1 MSSAK
6 VEPLTS
12 ASKPFHKIIALHGLN
27 YETHWIRGNIKEREC
42 SVFVESQLKQSSQGE
57 RVCQCGLAYADH
69 AEGITE
75 AGPDTLKYIPFAHS
89 KSTPTRAFGDIDFVE
104 YGGHFKK
111 YVRLDVDTSPKDVV
125 YLLTDVWELGK
136 PRVLLSIA
144 GGAKFFRLS
153 KHLRDAFCQGLMRF
167 VHTTDSW
174 IFTSGFQTG
183 VNQYVG
189 EAVRDY
195 GIMTS
200 LEKSLVT
207 VGIAPWGCIQS
218 ADTLVNKK
226 STSGL
231 YPAKYRQV
239 KSRKRVPL
247 DPNHT
252 HFLLVDD
259 GTNLKYGVDIEF
271 RSKLETLISETKTD
285 DYCMNVQN
293 VTILMEG
300 GPQSLMSMLS
310 QLESGRP
317 VVVVKGTG
325 RATDLVTYA
334 YENAT
339 EDHTDPNKTIRCMDE
354 SVVSTLKSMIGYEY
368 GEKQL
373 ERSFNCITEC
383 LAYFNLITIF
393 DVENANG
400 HRELDVAIAHAILKA
415 QPEVVTRFKFAL
427 IMDKLDLMEDDVYSR
442 ENWLDNWDQLDEV
455 LLMAIELNR
464 VEAVKLFLD
473 RGINMGDRLT
483 RDKLF
488 RLYKNKPDGLLKT
501 MLTSCKKDDG
511 REGISLD
518 DVEKLIR
525 ELSGDKFDV
534 LGPYLDNPPRHMFEG
549 EWVDD
554 FLPVENKPYLHLFL
568 WSVLLDRQELA
579 KLFSTNEEGPTLSA
593 LVAQTILRSM
603 LERTSDG
610 QLKATIARHIEEWS
624 LIANGV
630 LNLAFSS
637 NVERTQGVLLAYN
650 YLYGFDN
657 CMSYALRKENKDFL
671 AQPAAQMVLNGM
683 WRGNIKIDTPLWLIF
698 LCVLCPFLMFPLLTF
713 DKVVNYRDK
722 QRMNIRKIREKEG
735 SSTLKRKKGVSPLEK
750 IESFF
755 SSPVVI
761 FLYNVLSYIAF
772 LCLYAYILVVDFNAD
787 VSNAEIV
794 LIVWGVSLLTEEIR
808 QILMRPSSAYLDK
821 VKSHYTDVWNVTDT
835 MVIVMFFIGVILR
848 LVPRNDD
855 TLDAARVVLAVTFV
869 GFFLRLLHICSI
881 HKQLGPKMVMIGNM
895 IVDLLYFLV
904 ILMVFVISYAVAA
917 QSILYPNSPL
927 SWRTARQLV
936 SKSYWNIYGELGL
949 EEFEGEGCTDDRAVW
964 INGSQPRCPTDLGK
978 IVVPILLGIYMI
990 IANVLLLNLLIA
1002 MFSYTFSKV
1011 QDNTDRHWCYQRCL
1025 LVEEFSNKPIYVPPL
1040 IILSHLKLLLKYFLS
1055 GCCDGSCL
1063 WGPYTNRFD
1072 WPGHRPYYRDVSRWE
1087 SMIAEA
1093 YQQQTL
1099 QQEAE
1104 SAQGRV
1110 KQTNTTLEEVLH
1122 RLKELKQNSQA
1133 AEQKIKDMELKMSY
1147 LVTSDK
1153 YHAIGQDSYQKKRKS
1168 DAAITIGILSSE
1180 RQNENACDQLAE
1192 TSNTSETIPDK
1203 SNADRT
1209 ETRVVG
1215 IASCYPGTSIT
1226 RFPVPDEK
1234 IKWQEPFEDYNP
1246 ETYNAVDSLP
1256 GSDAEPD
1263 LDKMQLDERRKAL
1276 SFNEYDAKFGVN
1288 RTSAVGSIEVR
1299 DGFPLN
1305 PMGRTGIRG
1314 RGVFSRWGPNHFSR
1328 SIVTRWKL
1336 LDNGATETVN
1346 GKPVLEV
1353 LVVSGSGRH
1362 CLPEIF

>member
-167 VHTTDSW
+167 VHTTD
-174 IFTSGFQTG
+174 
-183 VNQYVG
+183 
-189 EAVRDY
+189 
-195 GIMTS
+195 
-200 LEKSLVT
+200 
-207 VGIAPWGCIQS
+207 
-218 ADTLVNKK
+218 
-226 STSGL
+226 
-231 YPAKYRQV
+231 
-239 KSRKRVPL
+239 
-247 DPNHT
+247 
-252 HFLLVDD
+252 
-259 GTNLKYGVDIEF
+259 
-271 RSKLETLISETKTD
+271 
-285 DYCMNVQN
+285 CMNVQN

-442 ENWLDNWDQLDEV
+442 ENWLDN
-455 LLMAIELNR
+455 
-464 VEAVKLFLD
+464 
-473 RGINMGDRLT
+473 
-483 RDKLF
+483 
-488 RLYKNKPDGLLKT
+488 
-501 MLTSCKKDDG
+501 G

-949 EEFEGEGCTDDRAVW
+949 EEFE
-964 INGSQPRCPTDLGK
+964 
-978 IVVPILLGIYMI
+978 
-990 IANVLLLNLLIA
+990 
-1002 MFSYTFSKV
+1002 
-1011 QDNTDRHWCYQRCL
+1011 
-1025 LVEEFSNKPIYVPPL
+1025 
-1040 IILSHLKLLLKYFLS
+1040 
-1055 GCCDGSCL
+1055 
-1063 WGPYTNRFD
+1063 D

-1263 LDKMQLDERRKAL
+1263 LDK
-1276 SFNEYDAKFGVN
+1276 
-1288 RTSAVGSIEVR
+1288 I
-1299 DGFPLN
+1299 
-1305 PMGRTGIRG
+1305 
-1314 RGVFSRWGPNHFSR
+1314 
-1328 SIVTRWKL
+1328 WKL

-1362 CLPEIF
+1362 CLPETDASNLPDSEGGHLQLEIPDSSQNDVSPGKSLKKKLKRFQKKGVKLYDDYLNDERNTDNAWVEIVTHHFHDARGELAKYLALKNEGTNGSCWLPISQKTPVSLSDLFFIHLAAQKMVAYFQ